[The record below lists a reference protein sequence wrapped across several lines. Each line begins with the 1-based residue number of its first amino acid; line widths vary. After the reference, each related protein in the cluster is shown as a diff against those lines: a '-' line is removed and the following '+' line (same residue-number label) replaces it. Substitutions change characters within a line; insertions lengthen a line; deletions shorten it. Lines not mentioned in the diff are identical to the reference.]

1 MKAERMVLALSF
13 AATAVLSGCMAAG
26 EAEEANARPVV
37 KGGDMRNG
45 AYDAPEVWWKP
56 HPEAD
61 AGYYYAQVSGAV
73 ADTPDR
79 IIVGIRGDRTPE
91 GEERPGSTNWI
102 VEVNGQG
109 DITKRWTQ
117 WDTMVGFP
125 HQLYISPYDP
135 ERHIWVVDRGGSLK
149 TVHEQILKFTNDGSR
164 LVMRLRDPAPTAGQ
178 GGPVPR
184 ENPNPGPY
192 DYGQASTMAFL
203 PNGDF
208 LVADGYQ
215 NGRIIRYNAQG
226 ELISE
231 FGKVDM
237 GDGPTGAPG
246 EFDLIHG
253 VAVDRDMRIY
263 VADRNNNRIQ
273 VFTEAGEFIEEWP
286 NVADPVGIY
295 IDEREG
301 VWVVSAVLNRILKYN
316 LQGELQ
322 TYFGA
327 YGGTRGGFPGGLA
340 RPHQMTVDP
349 AGNLYIASYDG
360 PWLNKFTPKAGAD
373 PDDIVGQPLLLDATA
388 N

>member
-1 MKAERMVLALSF
+1 MALGLAL
-13 AATAVLSGCMAAG
+13 AASAVLGACMAAG
-26 EAEEANARPVV
+26 EADEVEGGPVV

-45 AYDAPEVWWKP
+45 AYDAPEVFWKP

-61 AGYYYAQVSGAV
+61 AGYSYAQVSGAV

-91 GEERPGSTNWI
+91 GEERPNSTNWL
-102 VEVNGQG
+102 VVVNGQG
-109 DITKRWTQ
+109 DIVERWTQ
-117 WDTMVGFP
+117 WDTMMGFP

-149 TVHEQILKFTNDGSR
+149 TVHEQILKFTNDGKQ

-178 GGPVPR
+178 GGPNPR

-192 DYGQASTMAFL
+192 DYGQASTMTFL

-226 ELISE
+226 ELVSE
-231 FGKVDM
+231 FGSVDF
-237 GDGPTGAPG
+237 DEGPGGAPG
-246 EFDLIHG
+246 TFDLIHG
-253 VAVDRDMRIY
+253 VAVDADRRIY
-263 VADRNNNRIQ
+263 VADRNNDRIQ
-273 VFTEAGEFIEEWP
+273 VFTENGEFIEEWP
-286 NVADPVGIY
+286 NVLDPVGIY

-360 PWLNKFTPKAGAD
+360 PWLNKFTPRADAD
-373 PDDIVGQPLLLDATA
+373 PNDIVGQPLLLAEQ
-388 N
+388 

>member
-1 MKAERMVLALSF
+1 MRTERMVLGLAL
-13 AATAVLSGCMAAG
+13 AATTALGGCMAAG
-26 EAEEANARPVV
+26 EAEEADDGPIV

-45 AYDAPEVWWKP
+45 AYDAPAVWWKP

-91 GEERPGSTNWI
+91 GEERPNSSNWI

-109 DITKRWTQ
+109 DIVKRWTQ
-117 WDTMVGFP
+117 WDTMIGFP

-149 TVHEQILKFTNDGSR
+149 TVHEQILKFTNDGEK
-164 LVMRLRDPAPTAGQ
+164 LVMRLRDPAPTANQ

-192 DYGQASTMAFL
+192 DYGQASTLAFL

-226 ELISE
+226 ELISQ
-231 FGKVDM
+231 FGSVD
-237 GDGPTGAPG
+237 PTPEVGGAPG
-246 EFDLIHG
+246 TFDLIHG
-253 VAVDRDMRIY
+253 VAVDRDRRIY

-360 PWLNKFTPKAGAD
+360 PWLNKFTPKPGAD
-373 PDDIVGQPLLLDATA
+373 PNDVVGQPLLLEQ
-388 N
+388 